1 MTKLNVPKPMFL
13 RMVNG
18 GLDKRHIKI
27 LTEYNMENNDLQT
40 ICSFLDYYPKI
51 IKRKK
56 NDVVEIETPLSAA
69 DVARVISHHSYGYL
83 NFKFKFELSAELF
96 YSIWLDVHPGLALS
110 STHSI
115 FDMTREIL
123 DSNFKYDFQYIIKRI
138 GLENF
143 PEDSKNY
150 IKILEK

>member
-13 RMVNG
+13 RMING
-18 GLDKRHIKI
+18 GLDKRHVKI

-40 ICSFLDYYPKI
+40 ICSFLDYHPKI
-51 IKRKK
+51 IKKK
-56 NDVVEIETPLSAA
+56 DDVIEIETPKTVA
-69 DVARVISHHSYGYL
+69 DVARIISCRSYGYM
-83 NFKFKFELSAELF
+83 NFQFKFELSPELF
-96 YSIWLDVHPGLALS
+96 YSIWSNVHPNLTLS
-110 STHSI
+110 NTESV
-115 FDMTREIL
+115 FDMIREIL
-123 DSNFKYDFQYIIKRI
+123 DSNFKYDIQYLIKRI

>member
-1 MTKLNVPKPMFL
+1 MTKLNVPKSMFL

-40 ICSFLDYYPKI
+40 ICSFLDYHPKI

-56 NDVVEIETPLSAA
+56 NDVIEIETPLTAT
-69 DVARVISHHSYGYL
+69 DVARVISYHSHGHM

-110 STHSI
+110 NTHCI
-115 FDMTREIL
+115 FDMVREIL